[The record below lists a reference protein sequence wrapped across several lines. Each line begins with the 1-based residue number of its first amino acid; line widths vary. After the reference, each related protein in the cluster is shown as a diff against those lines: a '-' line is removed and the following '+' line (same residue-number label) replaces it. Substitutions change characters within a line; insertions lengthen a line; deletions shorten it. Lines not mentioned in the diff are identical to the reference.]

1 MTLATPHPS
10 NSRHSR
16 KRMRMSL
23 RSQPSAPPVRTPS
36 PLEKF
41 PPELRYMIYSYVLT
55 DRVER
60 KLQHPLLQ
68 VSKQVKA
75 DFAETITRLLGPRAQ
90 LTVQITNS
98 AISFQLG
105 FNVGRGGGMRSHDV
119 LTGSFIGRSFHTGWN
134 SFRRS
139 EIGRRMLSR
148 TMRMIIRWPFLN
160 TTFWIMFE
168 PGCAPAIDLES
179 KCRLYID
186 ARTRVTSKNAEKMLM
201 AATEKWRDNGL
212 ACSAVW
218 TDVFIKDLRRGWQ
231 VLRREANEAR
241 KREALREAERRRAA
255 RELRE
260 RSKREG
266 ATWSRSL

>member
-1 MTLATPHPS
+1 
-10 NSRHSR
+10 
-16 KRMRMSL
+16 MRMSL

-98 AISFQLG
+98 AISSQLG

-119 LTGSFIGRSFHTGWN
+119 LTGSFIGRSFRTKWN
-134 SFRRS
+134 SFRTS
-139 EIGRRMLSR
+139 EIGRQMLSR
-148 TMRMIIRWPFLN
+148 TMRVIIRWPFLN

-179 KCRLYID
+179 NCRLAID
-186 ARTRVTSKNAEKMLM
+186 ARTRVTSKNAENMLM
-201 AATEKWRDNGL
+201 VAAEKWRADES

-218 TDVFIKDLRRGWQ
+218 TDIFIKELRRKWQ
-231 VLRREANEAR
+231 VLRWEANDAR
-241 KREALREAERRRAA
+241 RREALREAERRRAA
-255 RELRE
+255 RELRNVQRRTE
-260 RSKREG
+260 TTS
-266 ATWSRSL
+266 SRLL